1 MLFRVVLG
9 TLLILLGLLQT
20 RLWISED
27 GLGEVSRLRDQIYSQ
42 SSENTQLADRNKRLG
57 AEVEDLK
64 SGFSALEERARADLG
79 LIGSDETFFVVGG
92 SGPEEAQPLP
102 EK

>member
-1 MLFRVVLG
+1 MG
-9 TLLILLGLLQT
+9 ILLIFLGLLQT

-42 SSENTQLADRNKRLG
+42 RDENTQFADRNKRLG

-64 SGFSALEERARADLG
+64 SGFAALEERARADLG
-79 LIGSDETFFVVGG
+79 LIGSEETFIVVGG
-92 SGPEEAQPLP
+92 SDQSESQLLP

>member
-9 TLLILLGLLQT
+9 ILLILLGLLQT
-20 RLWISED
+20 KLWISED

-42 SSENTQLADRNKRLG
+42 GEENTQLADRNKRLG

-79 LIGSDETFFVVGG
+79 LIGSGETFIVVGG
-92 SGPEEAQPLP
+92 SGQTESQSPP